1 MVVAK
6 PKGKSIVKPYRHEL
20 KYYLNQGEA
29 FLLGKRL
36 ALTMRRDANANE
48 YGEYHIRSL
57 YFDDCSNTAMQDK
70 LDGVEERKKFRI
82 RIYNIKDDV
91 IKLECKE
98 KQGQFITKSS
108 LALTR
113 EQCDLLIAQKP
124 TFLLG
129 LGDPL
134 AMEMYHH
141 MRTRLLK
148 PAVIVDYIREA
159 FVYPFQDVRIT
170 FDKDLHTGVFSK
182 DLFDPNLPT
191 VRAIEGYD
199 TILEVKFNKFLPAYF
214 HQLVQT
220 DSLQRCA
227 ISKFCIARKFE

>member
-1 MVVAK
+1 MAVVK
-6 PKGKSIVKPYRHEL
+6 PNGRAVVKPYRHEL

-29 FLLGKRL
+29 FLLSKRL
-36 ALTMRRDANANE
+36 GLTMRRDVNADE

-57 YFDDCSNTAMQDK
+57 YFDDCTNTAIQDK
-70 LDGVEERKKFRI
+70 LDGVEQRKKFRI
-82 RIYNIKDDV
+82 RIYNVKDDV

-98 KQGQFITKSS
+98 KHGQFISKSS

-113 EQCDLLIAQKP
+113 EQCELLIACKP
-124 TFLLG
+124 TFLLSM
-129 LGDPL
+129 GDPL

-141 MRTRLLK
+141 MRLQLLK
-148 PAVIVDYIREA
+148 PAVIVDYMREA
-159 FVYPFQDVRIT
+159 YVHPFQDVRIT
-170 FDKDLHTGVFSK
+170 FDKDLRTGVFSK
-182 DLFDPNLPT
+182 DLFDVNLPT

-214 HQLVQT
+214 HQLIQT
-220 DSLQRCA
+220 GSLQRCA